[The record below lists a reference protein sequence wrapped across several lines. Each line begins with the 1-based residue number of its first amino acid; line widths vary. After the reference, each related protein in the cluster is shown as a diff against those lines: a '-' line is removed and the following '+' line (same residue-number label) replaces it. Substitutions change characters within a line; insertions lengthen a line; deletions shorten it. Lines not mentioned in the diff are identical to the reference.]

1 VDSDQLKSGEAEVA
15 DLIKNFISS
24 GDKKF
29 WGVIFEKYKKNIFIQ
44 CFKILNNEEE
54 AKDLTSEVFIRA
66 IEKIHLYKPDMP
78 LLPWLYGIAK
88 HLCIDHIRRKQRIQF
103 TQIENEEDLKAEE
116 ETIEDEDT
124 NEVRERVKKAIDKL
138 KRPQRTC
145 FCLFYMQQKSYNEI
159 AGITGY
165 SYDEVRSHIQN
176 GRRKF
181 KIIIDRQYRKH

>member
-1 VDSDQLKSGEAEVA
+1 MDSDQLKSGEAEVA

-103 TQIENEEDLKAEE
+103 TRIENEEDLKAEE